1 VTTVRALLRRLASV
15 TAFALVVLGAGAA
28 DATPSARLLYVRNAG
43 TETCPDEGEFRK
55 AVAAR
60 LGYDPF
66 FPWAPTT
73 VIATLDRAGAAY
85 HGEIVVLDERSTV
98 LGRRK
103 IDARSGDCVELA
115 RTMGLAVSVALDDL
129 DLGAEGPVHAH
140 ATPPP
145 APPEPPEMPPRL
157 APVATP
163 PPRSE
168 VAAAS
173 VASASTGVPIV
184 LSASLGALVSLGVAP
199 SPSVGATLS
208 FRARRR
214 WLSVVLE
221 GRADLPSSKGYY
233 GGSVSTNVLGGSLL
247 ACAHP
252 FRGLYGCGVGFL
264 ASFGEQGSGYAPNGS
279 GTALFFA
286 AGARVGWEV
295 GLGARLF
302 LDLRVDG
309 MLSPT
314 ANAVSVEGMPAYAMP
329 VESGSAGVG
338 LGTRF

>member
-1 VTTVRALLRRLASV
+1 
-15 TAFALVVLGAGAA
+15 
-28 DATPSARLLYVRNAG
+28 
-43 TETCPDEGEFRK
+43 
-55 AVAAR
+55 
-60 LGYDPF
+60 
-66 FPWAPTT
+66 
-73 VIATLDRAGAAY
+73 
-85 HGEIVVLDERSTV
+85 
-98 LGRRK
+98 
-103 IDARSGDCVELA
+103 
-115 RTMGLAVSVALDDL
+115 
-129 DLGAEGPVHAH
+129 
-140 ATPPP
+140 
-145 APPEPPEMPPRL
+145 
-157 APVATP
+157 
-163 PPRSE
+163 
-168 VAAAS
+168 
-173 VASASTGVPIV
+173 VPIV

-338 LGTRF
+338 LGTRFWGERGASVDDRRTPSDDRTTPTVDRTTPTVDRTTAVDDRTTAVDLEATAVGDRTSAVDLAATAVGDRTTAVGLEATAVGDRTSAIDLEATAVGDRTSAIDLEATAVGDRTTAVNDRTTFIGLETTAVDDRMTAVLTLFTQHEP